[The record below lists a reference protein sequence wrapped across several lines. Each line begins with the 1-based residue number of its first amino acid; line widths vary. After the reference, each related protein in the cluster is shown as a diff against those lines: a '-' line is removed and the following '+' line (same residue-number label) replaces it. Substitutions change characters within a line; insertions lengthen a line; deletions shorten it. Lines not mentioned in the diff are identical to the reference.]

1 MRLRKQIV
9 VIVAALVATT
19 SLVCGQGQQSTE
31 SARNQAIVGT
41 WQVLRH
47 GVDCVTGQQ
56 LGPDFAT
63 LMTFNQGGTLNA
75 YAIPPNGTTP
85 ALTSPEYGNW
95 SHEPSTRTCTLRDVS
110 YGYDENGA
118 FTGRGEITATITLAA
133 DRNSFTW
140 DATIDVYDA
149 DGNLLFSFCGAAT
162 GTRFE

>member
-1 MRLRKQIV
+1 
-9 VIVAALVATT
+9 
-19 SLVCGQGQQSTE
+19 
-31 SARNQAIVGT
+31 VGT

-56 LGPDFAT
+56 LGPDFPT
-63 LMTFNQGGTLNA
+63 LITFNKGGTLNA

-95 SHEPSTRTCTLRDVS
+95 THQHGTHAYTLRDVS

-118 FTGRGEITATITLAA
+118 FTGRGEITATVTLATGDTFTA
-133 DRNSFTW
+133 DT
-140 DATIDVYDA
+140 TVDVYDA
-149 DGNLLFSFCGAAT
+149 DGNLLFSFCGVWA